1 MRPCG
6 MPPAGR
12 AAYARSQGSKR
23 WIPDQVR
30 DDIPWDLGA
39 SRTLDPKPG
48 PTSPRVIPAPDPG
61 SIAPRVIPAPEP
73 GSIAHRVIPA
83 PEPGSTS
90 PRVITAPEPGS
101 ISPRVIPAPE
111 PGSICQRGFTLIE
124 VLVALGITAVALMA
138 GLQATGSLSRNAERQ
153 TVTML
158 GQICADNQL
167 IALRLRRQLPDTGNT
182 SVECTQ
188 AGRLLQVEVSVR
200 PTPNPNFRRVD
211 ARVLDQGAYVLQV
224 STVMGRN

>member
-1 MRPCG
+1 MRAFA
-6 MPPAGR
+6 MPPQGPATF
-12 AAYARSQGSKR
+12 ARPEGSKR

-30 DDIPWDLGA
+30 DDSLWGPIPHH
-39 SRTLDPKPG
+39 
-48 PTSPRVIPAPDPG
+48 VIPA
-61 SIAPRVIPAPEP
+61 SEP
-73 GSIAHRVIPA
+73 GSIF
-83 PEPGSTS
+83 
-90 PRVITAPEPGS
+90 
-101 ISPRVIPAPE
+101 
-111 PGSICQRGFTLIE
+111 QRGFTLIE

-153 TVTML
+153 TVSML

-182 SVECTQ
+182 SAECMQ